1 MLLHV
6 TPNKKSVWYLSLS
19 LIGLSALFS
28 NNVQA
33 SASGCDEWS
42 GTFPLTPGSGIQNS
56 DHLFVDGQYAK
67 VVVTNSGATQ
77 TYTFTYTD
85 TANGGAVITRSGS
98 VANGETI
105 TTTITVPQDSTNAT
119 LNFSA
124 SAGGGG
130 TLSAVFSCVASA
142 PASPSDASTTSVVVA
157 AVSRSQ
163 INVVQKN
170 IGSRVSTL
178 ANSVSPAPT
187 TPAGNTPQKPAE
199 SSFNLANRG
208 SFGFTPYAEDY
219 SISGSRNGMRQL
231 AMMGDFDSS
240 AGSIL
245 SGLNAGQGVPGA
257 AGGIDGR
264 MALETSSPLTLW
276 GHGSFTSVDND
287 YVSGGA
293 DNRYDGDVW
302 GYNLGIDYSFTPVLT
317 AGVSIGYNDTNLNTA
332 FNDGSYDEKG
342 WLLATY
348 AIYRPINGLM
358 VVGEL
363 GYGQGSIDV
372 TRDNDAVTGETDSDM
387 WYAALTT
394 SYKLYPNASI
404 PLSLTPSVAFIAAR
418 KHVDGYTE
426 SDATQ
431 VASTRSDTQQ
441 INPSVEA
448 AYSFY
453 PKATLTLTPF
463 IETGLIYDFTDAL
476 NDDKAAFN
484 IGGGMRI
491 SDSATGL
498 SAALEASYLAGR
510 TDYTEYTIGAT
521 VAWSVDLQD
530 DKGRSLG
537 IFKPFFGGN
546 RDEYGGQ
553 RLRTGIGFTRGG
565 LSSEIALEHV
575 MSVANDE
582 AIDEDATGYED
593 SRIRLNLSIL
603 F

>member
-1 MLLHV
+1 MLHHV
-6 TPNKKSVWYLSLS
+6 TPSKKSALYLSLS
-19 LIGLSALFS
+19 LVGLSALFS
-28 NNVQA
+28 NNAQA
-33 SASGCDEWS
+33 SASSGCDDWS
-42 GTFPLTPGSGIQNS
+42 GTLSLTSGSSYINS
-56 DHLFVDGQYAK
+56 YHLFVDGQYAK
-67 VVVTNSGATQ
+67 AVVTNSGATQ

-119 LNFSA
+119 LKFSVP
-124 SAGGGG
+124 GGGG
-130 TLSAVFSCVASA
+130 SALSVVFSCVASA

-178 ANSVSPAPT
+178 ANPVSPAPT
-187 TPAGNTPQKPAE
+187 TPAGNTPAE
-199 SSFNLANRG
+199 SSFNLANRS

-219 SISGSRNGMRQL
+219 SVSGSRNVMRQL

-240 AGSIL
+240 TGSIL
-245 SGLNAGQGVPGA
+245 SGLNAGQDTPGG

-264 MALETSSPLTLW
+264 TALDTSSPLTLW

-302 GYNLGIDYSFTPVLT
+302 GYNVGIDYSFAPALT

-342 WLLATY
+342 WLLSTY

-394 SYKLYPNASI
+394 SYKLYPNANI

-418 KHVDGYTE
+418 KNVDGYTE

-431 VASTRSDTQQ
+431 VASSRSDTQQ

-521 VAWSVDLQD
+521 VAWSVDLED

-537 IFKPFFGGN
+537 IVKPFFGGN

-553 RLRTGIGFTRGG
+553 QLRTGIGFARGG
-565 LSSEIALEHV
+565 LSSEIALEHM

-582 AIDEDATGYED
+582 AIDEDAARYED